1 MTTFCPFPPQAHT
14 LAGSSA
20 RDAVTASVAF
30 RHLRNG
36 LTNMSRI
43 LECLRRMLGA
53 QRAAFPPIVVVNHES
68 DGHPYKESN
77 PVHNGQ
83 PGHQQQASHDC
94 YDWCDRAARRAEST
108 GTIRFAIAQD
118 QYSGCHQ
125 RKGKQSADIRQISEG
140 SDIQKTGR
148 DAHEKSG
155 HPRGKIW
162 SAETWMHTAEDS
174 RQQAIARHCVPHA
187 SL

>member
-20 RDAVTASVAF
+20 RDAATASVAF

-53 QRAAFPPIVVVNHES
+53 QCAAFPPIVVVNHES

-77 PVHNGQ
+77 PVHDG
-83 PGHQQQASHDC
+83 QASHQQEASHDRD
-94 YDWCDRAARRAEST
+94 DWRDRAARRAE
-108 GTIRFAIAQD
+108 GARTIRFAIAQD
-118 QYSGCHQ
+118 QHSSCYQ
-125 RKGKQSADIRQISEG
+125 RKGKQGAD
-140 SDIQKTGR
+140 
-148 DAHEKSG
+148 
-155 HPRGKIW
+155 
-162 SAETWMHTAEDS
+162 
-174 RQQAIARHCVPHA
+174 
-187 SL
+187 